1 MVARK
6 AASMN
11 QQDCQELGLVTDRAA
26 LEAKLVA
33 LAHDMEFEI
42 ASAAVAVD
50 RPGQTPIF
58 EMIGNTPK
66 AFLEASRDP
75 GNVARDPVLRRLRQ
89 SRLPFVYDQAL
100 YAAEGAGDLWELQAP
115 FGYKTGV
122 AMAMHLPGGQHFLL
136 GMDRSKPLPRD
147 GDLLNRLMA
156 DICLLAVHAQEAAL
170 RVILAEP
177 EPAKVPRLTPRE
189 IEILHWTKEGKSAWA
204 VGQILGMSE
213 ATVQTH
219 LRNVRRKMGV
229 SSKHQAIL
237 RAIQLGLISG

>member
-1 MVARK
+1 MIQREFH
-6 AASMN
+6 
-11 QQDCQELGLVTDRAA
+11 ELGLVADRAA

-33 LAHDMEFEI
+33 IAQAMDFDI

-50 RPGQTPIF
+50 RPGQPALF
-58 EMIGNTPK
+58 EMVGNTPK
-66 AFLEASRDP
+66 AFMQASRDP
-75 GNVARDPVLRRLRQ
+75 GNVARDPVIQRLRR
-89 SRLPFVYDQAL
+89 SGLPFVYDQAM
-100 YAAEGAGDLWELQAP
+100 YTQAGAGDLWELQAP
-115 FGYKTGV
+115 YGYKTGV

-136 GMDRSKPLPRD
+136 GMDRARPLPAD
-147 GDLLNRLMA
+147 TDQLNRVMA
-156 DICLLAVHAQEAAL
+156 DICLLAVHAQEAAV

-177 EPAKVPRLTPRE
+177 APQKLPRLTPRE

-204 VGQILGMSE
+204 VGQILAMSE

-237 RAIQLGLISG
+237 RAIGLGLIDG